1 MDLEFILIEFPYND
15 KFLNRLKNNLI
26 NIIIINNSSNLSMLN
41 ISSFTILLW
50 KKIFCETTYKCFYC
64 SRFEMLVRFLKCLK
78 FFVESCLR
86 RSRPVQIIQFDLSPV
101 GKNDLVLCRE
111 CCTKLKG
118 QSVGSYQ
125 FNRWVDCSVGDFISN
140 FLSVIFAM
148 LSYNTVSFSSNGA
161 FFDSIN
167 LNWKFFEKKLPCYAK
182 CTITQQGLVNV
193 EGVAQTWLIWD
204 ASTPGIC
211 FA

>member
-1 MDLEFILIEFPYND
+1 
-15 KFLNRLKNNLI
+15 
-26 NIIIINNSSNLSMLN
+26 
-41 ISSFTILLW
+41 
-50 KKIFCETTYKCFYC
+50 
-64 SRFEMLVRFLKCLK
+64 MLVRFLKCLK

-167 LNWKFFEKKLPCYAK
+167 LNWKFFEKKVTLLRKMYNNPARVGERRRCRSD
-182 CTITQQGLVNV
+182 
-193 EGVAQTWLIWD
+193 LIDLRCVD
-204 ASTPGIC
+204 ARDLFRVIC
-211 FA
+211 KVQFFLSFTFCVQYHNLYIYKQLFF